1 MLVSVPPVQLP
12 APDVSVHVTLQLDKV
27 TFAELKVKAILA
39 TSMVPVLLTLNISL
53 YVSVHTDALL
63 KVRIVLDVEE
73 FPPVVR
79 VTYLLPPE
87 VDVLATV
94 LVPELTIPEPDT
106 VMPFV
111 INRIES
117 TLTLV
122 LLLLPLPV
130 GVQFESVTIAWIPNV
145 RTVPLA
151 EVFEPLLSVIA
162 VPEIPVIRL
171 GVPPT
176 FIPLPVTDIPIA
188 RPEVLFNVI
197 VRLPLL
203 HELSLIVLVI

>member
-1 MLVSVPPVQLP
+1 MLVWVPPVQLP

-27 TFAELKVKAILA
+27 TFAELRVKATLA
-39 TSMVPVLLTLNISL
+39 TSMLPVLLTLNISL
-53 YVSVHTDALL
+53 YVSVHTGALL
-63 KVRIVLDVEE
+63 KVRIVLDGEK

-94 LVPELTIPEPDT
+94 LVPELTIPEPVTDI
-106 VMPFV
+106 PIV

-117 TLTLV
+117 TLTFV

-130 GVQFESVTIAWIPNV
+130 GVQFESVTIAWMLNV
-145 RTVPLA
+145 RTVPSA
-151 EVFEPLLSVIA
+151 ELFEPLLSVIA

-171 GVPPT
+171 GVPLA
-176 FIPLPVTDIPIA
+176 FIPVPVTDIPIA
-188 RPEVLFNVI
+188 RSEVLFNVI

-203 HELSLIVLVI
+203 HVVSLIVLVI